1 MRLLFEIG
9 TEELPARFLKQAL
22 SDLKSNL
29 ETKLNNERIKF
40 DEIKTY
46 GTPRRLVL
54 DVHNLAE
61 NQEDLD
67 LVNLGP
73 AKSVAYV
80 NGEISRAGL
89 GFAKSQGIEPEQL
102 EIVSTPKGEY
112 IAARKFMKG
121 KATKELL
128 SEILKSLV
136 LELNFPKS
144 MKWAD
149 KN

>member
-1 MRLLFEIG
+1 M
-9 TEELPARFLKQAL
+9 
-22 SDLKSNL
+22 
-29 ETKLNNERIKF
+29 
-40 DEIKTY
+40 
-46 GTPRRLVL
+46 L

-128 SEILKSLV
+128 SEILKFESHVLNPSICSNKSGFTGAPRGSKIKSIPSL
-136 LELNFPKS
+136 LASLAAETKS
-144 MKWAD
+144 LSPDIKTI
-149 KN
+149 

>member
-9 TEELPARFLKQAL
+9 MEELPARFLKQAL

-61 NQEDLD
+61 NQEDL
-67 LVNLGP
+67 
-73 AKSVAYV
+73 KSCKY
-80 NGEISRAGL
+80 GTS
-89 GFAKSQGIEPEQL
+89 
-102 EIVSTPKGEY
+102 
-112 IAARKFMKG
+112 
-121 KATKELL
+121 
-128 SEILKSLV
+128 
-136 LELNFPKS
+136 
-144 MKWAD
+144 
-149 KN
+149 

>member
-1 MRLLFEIG
+1 M
-9 TEELPARFLKQAL
+9 
-22 SDLKSNL
+22 S
-29 ETKLNNERIKF
+29 
-40 DEIKTY
+40 IKTY

-149 KN
+149 KKLRFARPVQWF